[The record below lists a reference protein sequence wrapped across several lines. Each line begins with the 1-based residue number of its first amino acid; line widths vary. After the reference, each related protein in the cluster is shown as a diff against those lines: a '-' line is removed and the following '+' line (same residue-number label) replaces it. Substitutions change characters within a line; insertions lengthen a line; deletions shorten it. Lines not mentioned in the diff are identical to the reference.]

1 MIHTDKIIIV
11 EGKYDIAAV
20 KKVCD
25 ATVIKTDGFGL
36 FNNKELKN
44 FIRKCAEKRGIII
57 LTDSDK
63 AGMVIRKHIESIV
76 SKEYI
81 TNIFLP
87 RIEGKEK
94 RKKTASKEG
103 ILGVEGI
110 SAEILEQ
117 TLIKMGVGNNASKT
131 NTKPITKTDLYLDG
145 LTGTDNAEKRRKL
158 FLKSLDLPENLSPTK
173 MLEALNLLITRED
186 YEKAVNQSGNDK

>member
-1 MIHTDKIIIV
+1 MIQTDKIIIV
-11 EGKYDIAAV
+11 EGKYDVEAV

-44 FIRKCAEKRGIII
+44 FIRKCAEKRGIVI

-63 AGMVIRKHIESIV
+63 AGMVIRKHIESFV
-76 SKEYI
+76 DKEYV
-81 TNIFLP
+81 TNVFVP
-87 RIEGKEK
+87 RTAGKEK

-110 SAEILEQ
+110 DPDILEQ
-117 TLIKMGVGNNASKT
+117 TLVKMGIGSDGSVK
-131 NTKPITKTDLYLDG
+131 NTEPITKADLYLDG
-145 LTGTDNAEKRRKL
+145 LVGTDNASERRKN
-158 FLKSLDLPENLSPTK
+158 FMKALDLPENLSPTK
-173 MLEALNLLITRED
+173 MLEALNLFITRDD
-186 YEKAVNQSGNDK
+186 YEKTVSSIGNQ